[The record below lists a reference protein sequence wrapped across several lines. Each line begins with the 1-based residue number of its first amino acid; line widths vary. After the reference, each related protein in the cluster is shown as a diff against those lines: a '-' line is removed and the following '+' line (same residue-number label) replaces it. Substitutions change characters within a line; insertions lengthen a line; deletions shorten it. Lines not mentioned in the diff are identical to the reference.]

1 MKNSKNIFFS
11 SLLAIVVGGIALSI
25 AACGSDVYDSA
36 VPAFTRIKFIHTLA
50 DSAAT
55 NVDALIDGTKI
66 NLRTGIAD
74 TLKYGATY
82 PADSTYLR
90 FAEGSH
96 NIKVTPFTTATGFS
110 GDVAFAAGSS
120 YSIFAVDSLPTV
132 GGLVVKDEFPA
143 PVTGKIAIRLVN
155 LSPNAPAYDLG
166 VRGAATPLTSIT
178 AYKTASNFVQ
188 ADIPVGNDTLKLEVR
203 PTGTATVAASLN
215 IIRPVSGRIFTILT
229 KGYVGGRKAS
239 YRLSTSTFNNSR

>member
-11 SLLAIVVGGIALSI
+11 SILAIVVGSIALSI
-25 AACGSDVYDSA
+25 AACGSDVYDSV

-55 NVDALIDGTKI
+55 NVDALIDGSKI
-66 NLRTGIAD
+66 NLKTGIPD
-74 TLKYGATY
+74 TLKYGAAF
-82 PADSTYLR
+82 PSDSTYLR

-96 NIKVTPFTTATGFS
+96 NIKVTPFAGTTGFS

-120 YSIFAVDSLPTV
+120 YSIFAIDSLPTV

-143 PVTGKIAIRLVN
+143 PATGKISIRLVN

-166 VRGAATPLTSIT
+166 VRGGAAINSSV
-178 AYKTASNFVQ
+178 AYKTASAFAQ